1 MLLIVCLGALLLPQY
16 KYRQASYCPRFT
28 EVVVGAQKVVGAHKC
43 PGRQSQW
50 RLDMASFAPQSPLS
64 PEAGTLAC
72 VSMAQEHQG
81 LISRRPL
88 PGQVMSLPGCLESI
102 PASLTHLV

>member
-1 MLLIVCLGALLLPQY
+1 
-16 KYRQASYCPRFT
+16 
-28 EVVVGAQKVVGAHKC
+28 
-43 PGRQSQW
+43 
-50 RLDMASFAPQSPLS
+50 MASFAPQSPLS
-64 PEAGTLAC
+64 PEAGILAC